1 MFREVLLKLAINY
14 LEALYVSTK
23 CGNFHWYTSE
33 ALVYTV
39 CWFEIAYQIAMAKVA
54 DAFLVLFIKETVTLG
69 GFSVLVTKERI
80 ILGGFPEVCF

>member
-1 MFREVLLKLAINY
+1 
-14 LEALYVSTK
+14 
-23 CGNFHWYTSE
+23 
-33 ALVYTV
+33 
-39 CWFEIAYQIAMAKVA
+39 MAKVA